1 MLTFAGRDAEA
12 AEGGS
17 EDDPKRNAPKDGKD
31 QVDECGRTIHDFLS
45 FCFLEH
51 SFAPEQPMTTTGMV

>member
-1 MLTFAGRDAEA
+1 MFRVAGRAAEA

-17 EDDPKRNAPKDGKD
+17 EDDPENASNGKD
-31 QVDECGRTIHDFLS
+31 QVSINGRAIHDFLS
-45 FCFLEH
+45 FWLLEH